1 MTDNQPIYR
10 FLPKKRS
17 ELPPTPTPATAP
29 TSTPPTEQSEQSEIR
44 IERVDSSVPATESVG
59 HSRWE
64 AAQLMKEWRL
74 DWFT

>member
-17 ELPPTPTPATAP
+17 ELPLPTSTPAP

-44 IERVDSSVPATESVG
+44 LERVDSSMPVTQSLGNSGWSV
-59 HSRWE
+59 
-64 AAQLMKEWRL
+64 AQLMKELRL